1 MLRDAVVHAANVILQ
16 TQPVVARFLQTIQNA
31 GGVNDVAA
39 LRWWVRRLKTMPRFG
54 VIDPVHTA
62 GGGANSGNRM
72 TPALMNPLP
81 TPVEFAANPDS
92 VLRQLVVRAL
102 HRYVDDF
109 VLRAIEL
116 LNPAAAVTVDGLD
129 KRQLSRQFLHN
140 SQRAYWNLF
149 VLNWARL
156 QVVPVAQNA
165 ILLALS

>member
-1 MLRDAVVHAANVILQ
+1 M
-16 TQPVVARFLQTIQNA
+16 
-31 GGVNDVAA
+31 
-39 LRWWVRRLKTMPRFG
+39 
-54 VIDPVHTA
+54 
-62 GGGANSGNRM
+62 
-72 TPALMNPLP
+72 
-81 TPVEFAANPDS
+81 
-92 VLRQLVVRAL
+92 RAL

-149 VLNWARL
+149 VLSWARL